1 MGAPSG
7 GRTSGCWAPLKVL
20 PWRLQPEWPSLAL
33 RRGLSAVAATPIVG
47 TVGGTGLGSGAGI
60 SESVN
65 GQVPWVSRWR
75 WERRFGG
82 GPGGAWQ
89 AVGKC

>member
-1 MGAPSG
+1 MLGAPEGSSLEAATG
-7 GRTSGCWAPLKVL
+7 VAFFG
-20 PWRLQPEWPSLAL
+20 PEE
-33 RRGLSAVAATPIVG
+33 GLSAVAATPIVG
-47 TVGGTGLGSGAGI
+47 TAGGTGLGSRAGI